1 MLLMVLVLVLLAG
14 CASPAEIENSTNSLP
29 APTES
34 SSPTTLPT
42 QPIDVQPTATLEV
55 TLSPQPTER
64 EDTTGDLPDLS
75 GLTLYQVTHLMDPRY
90 FQVSLNGWPEGLPED
105 LIVRVDTEIYT
116 CELLF
121 PEEFP
126 QRVYCWGLAPKPGK
140 PVALQVILEDVARPL
155 LEISFTVPK
164 P

>member
-1 MLLMVLVLVLLAG
+1 MLLMVLMLVLLTG
-14 CASPAEIENSTNSLP
+14 CASPPEIENPTITLP

-34 SSPTTLPT
+34 SSPTILST
-42 QPIDVQPTATLEV
+42 QPIDLQPTV
-55 TLSPQPTER
+55 TLGTTPSSRPTEI

-75 GLTLYQVTHLMDPRY
+75 GVTLHQVTHLMDPRY

-105 LIVRVDTEIYT
+105 LIVRVDTEMYT

-140 PVALQVILEDVARPL
+140 QVALQVILEDVARPL